1 MYSAITRSSIHKSM
15 RDRLSSILSRIK
27 EKGNYRTIKY
37 LKPLSS
43 TRIAYNGR
51 EYLNLCSNSYL
62 SLHAH
67 PKVIEAA
74 KQAADDYGAGI
85 CSSRSVSGSIDLYE
99 ILEKE
104 IAAYKGYKKGII
116 FSNGYMA
123 NIGIIS
129 TLTHEGDVIFSD
141 ELNHSSLI
149 DSMRLSRAKKVIYR
163 HRDVEDLERK
173 LQKEKVKG
181 KKFVV
186 TETVFSMD
194 GDISPLADIHRLK
207 ERHELSIIVD
217 DAHGTGVFG
226 EKGTGVEEL
235 HALCGAMDVHMAT
248 FGKSLGSFGAFV
260 LSDEVT
266 IDFLINRARTFMYTT
281 ALPPPALGAARAALG
296 LVRESSSYKD
306 VLWSKIEYLRK
317 GLKDAGF
324 NLQDSFGPI
333 VPIIVGEDKATV
345 QMQEMLLEKGLF
357 LQAIR
362 PPTVP
367 PGTSRLRFTIVRD
380 LTKED
385 MDYTLEA
392 LTEIGKKNGLI

>member
-1 MYSAITRSSIHKSM
+1 M
-15 RDRLSSILSRIK
+15 RDRLSSILRRIK

-43 TRIAYNGR
+43 TRITYNCR

-104 IAAYKGYKKGII
+104 ISEYKGYKKGLI

-149 DSMRLSRAKKVIYR
+149 DSIRLSRAKKVIYR
-163 HRDVEDLERK
+163 HRDVEDLEK
-173 LQKEKVKG
+173 KIQKEKVKG

-194 GDISPLADIHRLK
+194 GDIAPLADIHRLK
-207 ERHELSIIVD
+207 ERHEFSIIVD

-235 HALCGAMDVHMAT
+235 HALYGAMDVHMAT

-260 LSDEVT
+260 LSDEVV

-281 ALPPPALGAARAALG
+281 ALPPPALGAARAALR
-296 LVRESSSYKD
+296 LVRENSSFKD
-306 VLWSKIEYLRK
+306 VLWNKIEYLRK
-317 GLKDAGF
+317 GLKGAGF

-385 MDYTLEA
+385 MDYILES
-392 LTEIGKKNGLI
+392 LTAVGRKSGLI

>member
-1 MYSAITRSSIHKSM
+1 M
-15 RDRLSSILSRIK
+15 RDRLSSILSKIK

-43 TRIAYNGR
+43 TRITYNGR

-62 SLHAH
+62 SLHTH
-67 PKVIEAA
+67 PKVVEAA
-74 KQAADDYGAGI
+74 KQAVDKYGSGI

-104 IAAYKGYKKGII
+104 ITVYKGYRKGLI

-149 DSMRLSRAKKVIYR
+149 DSMRLSRAKKVIYK
-163 HRDVEDLERK
+163 HRDVDDLERK
-173 LQKEKVKG
+173 IRKEKVNG
-181 KKFVV
+181 KRFIV

-194 GDISPLADIHRLK
+194 GDIAPLADLYSLK
-207 ERHELSIIVD
+207 ERYELYIIVD

-226 EKGTGVEEL
+226 EKGVGVEEL
-235 HALCGAMDVHMAT
+235 HALRGAMDIHMAT
-248 FGKSLGSFGAFV
+248 FGKSMGSFGAFV
-260 LSDEVT
+260 LSDEVV

-281 ALPPPALGAARAALG
+281 ALPPPALGAARAALS
-296 LVRESSSYKD
+296 LIRESSSFKD
-306 VLWSKIEYLRK
+306 ELWSNIEYLRR
-317 GLKDAGF
+317 GLNEAGF
-324 NLQDSFGPI
+324 HLQDSFGPI
-333 VPIIVGEDKATV
+333 VPIVVGEDTATV
-345 QMQEMLLEKGLF
+345 EMQEALLEKGLF

-380 LTKED
+380 LTRED
-385 MDYTLEA
+385 MDYTVEA
-392 LTEIGKKNGLI
+392 LSAAGKKHGLI

>member
-1 MYSAITRSSIHKSM
+1 M
-15 RDRLSSILSRIK
+15 RDRLSSILNKIT

-37 LKPLSS
+37 LRPLSA
-43 TRIAYNGR
+43 TRIIYDGK

-67 PKVIEAA
+67 PDVIEAA
-74 KQAADDYGAGI
+74 KQAADEYGAGI

-99 ILEKE
+99 IVENE
-104 IAAYKGYKKGII
+104 IASYKGYRKGLI

-149 DSMRLSRAKKVIYR
+149 DSMRLSRAKKVIYK
-163 HRDVEDLERK
+163 HGDIDDLERK
-173 LQKEKVKG
+173 LKNEKTKG
-181 KKFVV
+181 KRFIV

-194 GDISPLADIHRLK
+194 GDIAPLADLRKLK
-207 ERHELSIIVD
+207 EMYEVYIIVD

-226 EKGTGVEEL
+226 EKGIGVEEL
-235 HALCGAMDVHMAT
+235 YSLCGDMDIHMAT

-260 LSDEVT
+260 LSDEVI
-266 IDFLINRARTFMYTT
+266 IDFLVNRARTFMYTT
-281 ALPPPALGAARAALG
+281 ALPPPALGAARAALK
-296 LVRESSSYKD
+296 LVRENTAYKD
-306 VLWSKIEYLRK
+306 ELWSNIHYLRS
-317 GLKDAGF
+317 GLEKAGF
-324 NLQDSFGPI
+324 NLQESFGPI
-333 VPIIVGEDKATV
+333 VPIVVGEDKSTV
-345 QMQEMLLEKGLF
+345 EMQEKLLEKGLF

-367 PGTSRLRFTIVRD
+367 AGTSRLRFTVVRG

-385 MDYTLEA
+385 MDYTIETLSDEGRRA
-392 LTEIGKKNGLI
+392 GLL

>member
-1 MYSAITRSSIHKSM
+1 M
-15 RDRLSSILSRIK
+15 RDRLSSILSKIK

-43 TRIAYNGR
+43 TRITYNGK

-62 SLHAH
+62 SLHVH

-74 KQAADDYGAGI
+74 KRAADEYGAGI

-104 IAAYKGYKKGII
+104 IAAYKGYKRGLI

-149 DSMRLSRAKKVIYR
+149 DSMRLSRAKKVIYK
-163 HRDVEDLERK
+163 HRDVGDLERK
-173 LQKEKVKG
+173 IKNEKAKG
-181 KKFVV
+181 KRFIV

-194 GDISPLADIHRLK
+194 GDIAPLSDLYMLK
-207 ERHELSIIVD
+207 EHYGASVIVD

-226 EKGTGVEEL
+226 EKGIGVEEL
-235 HALCGAMDVHMAT
+235 HSLRGAMDVHMAT

-260 LSDEVT
+260 LADEVI

-281 ALPPPALGAARAALG
+281 ALPPPALGAARAALS
-296 LVRESSSYKD
+296 LVQKSSSFKD
-306 VLWSKIEYLRK
+306 ELWNNIEYLRM
-317 GLKDAGF
+317 GLKKAGF

-345 QMQEMLLEKGLF
+345 EMQEALLEKGLF

-362 PPTVP
+362 PPTIP
-367 PGTSRLRFTIVRD
+367 PGTSRLRFTVVSD
-380 LTKED
+380 LTKDD
-385 MDYTLEA
+385 MDYTLES
-392 LTEIGKKNGLI
+392 LTSVGRKSGLI

>member
-1 MYSAITRSSIHKSM
+1 M
-15 RDRLSSILSRIK
+15 RDRLSSLLARIK
-27 EKGNYRTIKY
+27 EKGNYRNIKY
-37 LKPLSS
+37 LKPLSE
-43 TRIAYNGR
+43 TRIMYNGH

-62 SLHAH
+62 SLHTH
-67 PKVIEAA
+67 PEVVDSA
-74 KQAADDYGAGI
+74 KRAADEYGAGI

-99 ILEKE
+99 ILEEE
-104 IAAYKGYKKGII
+104 IASYKGYSKGLM
-116 FSNGYMA
+116 FSNGYLA

-149 DSMRLSRAKKVIYR
+149 DSMRLSRAKKVIYK
-163 HRDVEDLERK
+163 HRDVNDLEK
-173 LQKEKVKG
+173 KIKNEHVKG
-181 KKFVV
+181 KMFVV

-194 GDISPLADIHRLK
+194 GDTAPLADIRKLK
-207 ERHELSIIVD
+207 KNHEIYIIVD

-226 EKGTGVEEL
+226 NKGVGVEEL
-235 HALCGAMDVHMAT
+235 YNLCGGMDIHMGT

-260 LSDEVT
+260 LSDEVV

-281 ALPPPALGAARAALG
+281 ALPPPALGAARAALK

-306 VLWSKIEYLRK
+306 ELWSNIHYLRD
-317 GLKDAGF
+317 GLEKVGF

-345 QMQEMLLEKGLF
+345 EMQEALLNKGLF

-367 PGTSRLRFTIVRD
+367 SGTSRLRFTVVRG
-380 LTKED
+380 LTGDD
-385 MDYTLEA
+385 MDRTIDA
-392 LTEIGKKNGLI
+392 LTEVGRKYGLI